1 MYNFLILFVNYLL
14 IKYLHCMNY
23 IFSMVRTKLSAC
35 VGVDVGGGKIVPTS
49 IGVSLAESPS
59 SGSELEMQSND
70 SVRVES
76 ESSPAPASGGSGDD
90 DEDMSESKPAPAS
103 GGSGDDDDDSIPSVE
118 LLEEISAFK
127 KLRNVKLL
135 RIVEGFK
142 RYLVDVNE
150 RGNEFVET
158 VEDCLPHIPLEK
170 KTELENRMDTITNKL
185 GEVYFEFDYVKDLI
199 NKIPGGQINGEDTYG
214 DV

>member
-23 IFSMVRTKLSAC
+23 IFSMVRTKISAC

-59 SGSELEMQSND
+59 SGSELEMETND

-76 ESSPAPASGGSGDD
+76 ESSPAPASGVSGDD
-90 DEDMSESKPAPAS
+90 NEDMSESSPAPAS

-118 LLEEISAFK
+118 LLEP
-127 KLRNVKLL
+127 RNVKLL

-150 RGNEFVET
+150 RGNEFVTT
-158 VEDCLPHIPLEK
+158 VEECLPHIPLEK
-170 KTELENRMDTITNKL
+170 KTQLEDRMKTISSKL
-185 GEVYFEFDYVKDLI
+185 GEVYIEFDYVKDLI
-199 NKIPGGQINGEDTYG
+199 NLIPGGQINGEDTYG
-214 DV
+214 DI

>member
-1 MYNFLILFVNYLL
+1 
-14 IKYLHCMNY
+14 
-23 IFSMVRTKLSAC
+23 MVRTKLSAC
-35 VGVDVGGGKIVPTS
+35 VGVDVGGGKIVPTC

-59 SGSELEMQSND
+59 SGSELELDMQSND

-76 ESSPAPASGGSGDD
+76 ESS
-90 DEDMSESKPAPAS
+90 PAPAS

-135 RIVEGFK
+135 RIVEDFK
-142 RYLVDVNE
+142 QYLVDVNQ
-150 RGNEFVET
+150 RCDEFVKN

-170 KTELENRMDTITNKL
+170 KTELENRMESITSKL
-185 GEVYFEFDYVKDLI
+185 GEVYIEFDYVKDLI
-199 NKIPGGQINGEDTYG
+199 NLIPGGQINGEDTYG